1 MKLTKNNDFF
11 KKQINTDVETEEK
24 SDTEVKVA
32 KVSRAESICATP
44 ELRQKLGTVSKT
56 LGELNLSGA
65 AKKIAAI
72 TSQAHRDRFSVAVV
86 GEFSK
91 GKSTFI
97 NKMLGRDLLPVADL
111 PSTAMMTRIRFCAN
125 EVMVVVDENGN
136 KVKSMPLS
144 KLSWDGLTA
153 DAVDGNGGGVVFL
166 GVDDMWLEESNV
178 EIVDTP
184 GAGDLEEGRARVIGN
199 ALLGCDGAIIT
210 ISATAAMSQ
219 SEKLFIEQRL
229 ISKKT
234 PFLML
239 IVTKLDQVPAEE
251 RGRVIEYIKSK
262 LALWNMNIP
271 VYVPYTVD
279 MPTDEYDGIIGIDK
293 IRTQISEWASSPER
307 VALTEEW
314 IKEKVREVIENE
326 QNILREQK
334 VLMDA
339 DDAERQKLIAEK
351 EAQLDEAQIYWE
363 TLKTELL
370 TRKNECYKILN
381 ESVEQ
386 KQGDII
392 ERLQYEAGHA
402 QDPQKWWQ
410 EDYPY
415 RLKVELSNL
424 SVAVESAVSKKISDD
439 IRWLNAALDTSFKSH
454 VLFEKE
460 QIVDKDAMGS
470 GQLSGVSF
478 ENIAKKKTV
487 TRIGTTVATIAL
499 ASALAS
505 VGGLV
510 LVATMGVGT
519 VASIISEKVFKGKM
533 EKQREQLKSLVAESV
548 PKAIASAIEESEARL
563 STVYDDIVTAATQK
577 ENEWLASQ
585 RELIKRSCEPKNID
599 KRESI
604 SVLSDKL
611 SALSNII

>member
-1 MKLTKNNDFF
+1 MKLTKNSDFF
-11 KKQINTDVETEEK
+11 KKQINTDIQTDVNG
-24 SDTEVKVA
+24 DTETKET
-32 KVSRAESICATP
+32 KVSRAESICVTP
-44 ELRQKLGTVSKT
+44 ELRQKLGAVSKT
-56 LGELNLSGA
+56 LGELQLSGA
-65 AKKIAAI
+65 AKKIASI

-136 KVKSMPLS
+136 KVKNMPLS

-153 DAVDGNGGGVVFL
+153 DTVDGNGGGVVFL
-166 GVDDMWLEESNV
+166 GVDDIWLEESNV
-178 EIVDTP
+178 EIIDTP

-210 ISATAAMSQ
+210 VSATAAMSQ

-251 RGRVIEYIKSK
+251 RGKVIEYVKSK
-262 LALWNMNIP
+262 LALWNIDIP
-271 VYVPYTVD
+271 VYVPYSVD
-279 MPTDEYDGIIGIDK
+279 MPTDEYDGIIGMDK

-314 IKEKVREVIENE
+314 IKEKVREVIETE
-326 QNILREQK
+326 LDILREQK

-351 EAQLDEAQIYWE
+351 EAKLDEAQIYWE
-363 TLKTELL
+363 SLKTELL
-370 TRKNECYKILN
+370 ARKKECYKLLN
-381 ESVEQ
+381 ESVEH

-410 EDYPY
+410 EDYTY

-439 IRWLNAALDTSFKSH
+439 VRWLNAALDTSFKSH

-460 QIVDKDAMGS
+460 QIINKDAMGN
-470 GQLSGVSF
+470 GQLSGVTF

-519 VASIISEKVFKGKM
+519 VASIISEKIFKGKI
-533 EKQREQLKSLVAESV
+533 EKQREQLKALIAESV
-548 PKAIASAIEESEARL
+548 PKAIAVAIEESEARL

-577 ENEWLASQ
+577 ENEWLAAQ
-585 RELIKRSCEPKNID
+585 REIIKRSCEPKDTD
-599 KRESI
+599 KRENVSA
-604 SVLSDKL
+604 LSDKL
-611 SALSNII
+611 SALYNII